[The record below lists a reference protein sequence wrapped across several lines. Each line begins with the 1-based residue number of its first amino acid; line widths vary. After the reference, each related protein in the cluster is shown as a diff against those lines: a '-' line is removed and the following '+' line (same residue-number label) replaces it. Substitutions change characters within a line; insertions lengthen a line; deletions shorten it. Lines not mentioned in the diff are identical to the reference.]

1 MLTSASAETAP
12 SEPTRL
18 EALVRVYALYLVV
31 AFLSVYAYRHWFRSL
46 CGLILLMAV
55 IEHPDMPK
63 TIFGIQGLNPWNVL
77 LVNVVLGWLMNRRR
91 EGLVWDMPRYISIA
105 VSLYVLVILAG
116 FIRLMLADRVGMSAT
131 VAGLVSEELIN
142 TIKWLVPGILLFDGC
157 RSRRRLMLAVVSIL
171 TLYLLLSLQV
181 VRYIPHDA
189 VQSGAA
195 LTAKT
200 RKLIS
205 ANIGYHAVTVAMM
218 LSGAAWAVLAALPL
232 VRKTT
237 HQVLVV
243 GAFLGTT
250 YALALTGGR
259 TGYVTWGVVGL
270 ILCVLR
276 WRKRLWLLPLLA
288 VLITGLVPGAAERM
302 LQGFGESSVSGE
314 TYTDDYTV
322 TSGRTLIWPHV
333 VDKIMQSPLVGY
345 GRQAMLHTGMARW
358 LAESLNED
366 FHHPHNAYLEWTLDN
381 GLLGLTIAL
390 VLYGIIVAHAVA
402 LFRDRSNPWHAAV
415 GGIALSL
422 VLGLLVAGMGSQT
435 LYPREDTLGM
445 WAVVGLMIRVWV
457 ARTMRAG
464 APVAEGASP
473 PLRLRNIMEPIG

>member
-1 MLTSASAETAP
+1 MLTSASAKTAP
-12 SEPTRL
+12 SAPTRL
-18 EALVRVYALYLVV
+18 EALVRVYILYLVI
-31 AFLSVYAYRHWFRSL
+31 AFLSLYAYRDWFKSL

-63 TIFGIQGLNPWNVL
+63 TIMGIQGLNPWNVL

-91 EGLVWDMPRYISIA
+91 EGLVWDMPRHISIA
-105 VSLYVLVILAG
+105 MGLYILVILVG
-116 FIRLMLADRVGMSAT
+116 FMRLMLADRVGMSAT

-157 RSRRRLMLAVVSIL
+157 RSRRRLMLGMVSIL
-171 TLYLLLSLQV
+171 ALYLLMSLQV
-181 VRYIPHDA
+181 VRYIPLDA

-195 LTAKT
+195 LTVKT

-205 ANIGYHAVTVAMM
+205 ANIGYHAVAVAMM
-218 LSGAAWAVLAALPL
+218 LSGTAWAVLATLPL
-232 VRKTT
+232 VRKRRY
-237 HQVLVV
+237 QILVV
-243 GAFLGTT
+243 GIFVFMT
-250 YALALTGGR
+250 YALALTAGR
-259 TGYVTWGVVGL
+259 MGYVTWGVVGL
-270 ILCVLR
+270 ILCLLR
-276 WRKRLWLLPLLA
+276 WRKRLLLLPLFA
-288 VLITGLVPGAAERM
+288 VLATFVTPGATERM

-314 TYTDDYTV
+314 TYTDDYAV

-333 VDKIMQSPLVGY
+333 VDKIMQSPLLGY
-345 GRQAMLHTGMARW
+345 GREAMVHTGLARW

-381 GLLGLTIAL
+381 GLLGLIIAL

-415 GGIALSL
+415 GGIALAL

-445 WAVVGLMIRVWV
+445 WAAIGLMISSVG
-457 ARTMRAG
+457 M
-464 APVAEGASP
+464 
-473 PLRLRNIMEPIG
+473 NITLSKMLKCRRESLKLT